1 MSDPDLNGATT
12 VPTIHTSLYSD
23 GRRRSLSFD
32 EDDIERKGQDMYRFT
47 FFIAMAMILGATAA
61 SDAAAEKKSGATA
74 DRSSVTASKH
84 KPQRVAKPT
93 APSRQGWPTSWSD
106 GSFSYRD

>member
-1 MSDPDLNGATT
+1 
-12 VPTIHTSLYSD
+12 VPAIHTSLYSD

-32 EDDIERKGQDMYRFT
+32 ADDIEQKGQDMYRFT

-61 SDAAAEKKSGATA
+61 TDAAARKKSGATA
-74 DRSSVTASKH
+74 DRSSVTASKP

-106 GSFSYRD
+106 GSFRYGD